1 MRGGA
6 RLAWAT
12 FAIVTLSLVAAIAF
26 SVFEARAPGTSG
38 EGAGAPAVL
47 GIAMFTFPVVGV
59 LIATRKP
66 RNPLGWILLAIG
78 LAWEVG
84 GGFGAL
90 YAQYGLVRHPG
101 SLPAAAAAAVLASS
115 VWAPGLGLITFVI
128 LLFPNGRLPSR
139 GWLPLAWLCGLT
151 LTVLWLALVLGPGNI
166 REITG
171 DASMPT
177 ASNPLG
183 VEALRSFNA
192 GPIFVVVALLPIC
205 LLGCALSLV
214 RRFRRSRGQERQQ
227 LKWLAAAGG
236 LVATLFVLSIGASF
250 VTGQAT
256 ESSGA
261 SQPLWLTILDTIGLF
276 SFVLIPIAA
285 GIAILRHRLYDID
298 LIINRTLVYG
308 TLTVVLAV
316 TYAVTVAL
324 AGTIL
329 KGSDI
334 VTAGATLAVAALF
347 QPLRRR
353 IQGFIDR
360 RFYRQKYDAARTAEV
375 FSSLLREEVDLD
387 AMRAHL
393 LGAVHQTMQPRHV
406 SVWLRS

>member
-1 MRGGA
+1 
-6 RLAWAT
+6 
-12 FAIVTLSLVAAIAF
+12 
-26 SVFEARAPGTSG
+26 
-38 EGAGAPAVL
+38 
-47 GIAMFTFPVVGV
+47 
-59 LIATRKP
+59 
-66 RNPLGWILLAIG
+66 
-78 LAWEVG
+78 
-84 GGFGAL
+84 
-90 YAQYGLVRHPG
+90 
-101 SLPAAAAAAVLASS
+101 
-115 VWAPGLGLITFVI
+115 
-128 LLFPNGRLPSR
+128 
-139 GWLPLAWLCGLT
+139 
-151 LTVLWLALVLGPGNI
+151 
-166 REITG
+166 
-171 DASMPT
+171 
-177 ASNPLG
+177 
-183 VEALRSFNA
+183 
-192 GPIFVVVALLPIC
+192 
-205 LLGCALSLV
+205 
-214 RRFRRSRGQERQQ
+214 
-227 LKWLAAAGG
+227 
-236 LVATLFVLSIGASF
+236 
-250 VTGQAT
+250 
-256 ESSGA
+256 
-261 SQPLWLTILDTIGLF
+261 
-276 SFVLIPIAA
+276 VLIPIAA